1 VLDGRHT
8 WLEEGIADPSGDG
21 PMLAERAAE
30 VSRTVLSKEKGNDR
44 EYHELYVR
52 SETGLGAEGA
62 EPVRGQPR
70 KAAEPTP
77 EPVA

>member
-1 VLDGRHT
+1 
-8 WLEEGIADPSGDG
+8 
-21 PMLAERAAE
+21 M
-30 VSRTVLSKEKGNDR
+30 LSKEKGNDR

-62 EPVRGQPR
+62 ERAVRGQPR
-70 KAAEPTP
+70 KPAEPEP